1 MAEYIEREALRERME
16 SVDWFH
22 VNDTGVLIHGAT
34 SEMDSYLPTKE
45 VHAVIEN
52 APAAD
57 VVPVAQ
63 STWEVV
69 HGVFTPGGDPLL
81 RCPICKARESEH
93 LCGVE
98 CRTVWHYCPVCGAHL
113 KEGGAE

>member
-1 MAEYIEREALRERME
+1 MDYIEREALRERME

-45 VHAVIEN
+45 VYAVIEN

-57 VVPVAQ
+57 VVPVVRGRWIPDGNTVCC
-63 STWEVV
+63 SE
-69 HGVFTPGGDPLL
+69 
-81 RCPICKARESEH
+81 CKTLGSPQWKR
-93 LCGVE
+93 
-98 CRTVWHYCPVCGAHL
+98 CPVCEA
-113 KEGGAE
+113 KMVGG